1 MAGSRGGWGTRAY
14 HALGSWR
21 PGRLLPPPVAR
32 WLRTQVVDMP
42 ADDLLEALGALTA
55 GGVDAVVAGG
65 WGIDALIGGQ
75 SRRHSDADLV
85 VPATQARL
93 AEDALASIGYQ
104 VVDRLRGGRWMPVV
118 VVCRNA
124 GGRTIELQP
133 LAAVPPTSAG
143 TIEGQPVRCLS
154 AGTQIRFHRGYRA
167 RLDDRRDLRRLREH
181 LRSVAAATPGEPV

>member
-1 MAGSRGGWGTRAY
+1 MVRARVGWGTRAY

-42 ADDLLEALGALTA
+42 AEDLLEAVGALSA
-55 GGVDAVVAGG
+55 AGVDVVVAGG
-65 WGIDALIGGQ
+65 WGIDALIGDQ

-85 VPATQARL
+85 VPAAQSWL

-104 VVDRLRGGRWMPVV
+104 VIDRLRGGRWMPVV

-124 GGRTIELQP
+124 DGRTIELQP
-133 LAAVPPTSAG
+133 LEPLPSTATG
-143 TIEGQPVRCLS
+143 TIDGQPVRCLS

-167 RLDDRRDLRRLREH
+167 RVDDHRDLRRLREH
-181 LRSVAAATPGEPV
+181 LRSLADAAPGDPA